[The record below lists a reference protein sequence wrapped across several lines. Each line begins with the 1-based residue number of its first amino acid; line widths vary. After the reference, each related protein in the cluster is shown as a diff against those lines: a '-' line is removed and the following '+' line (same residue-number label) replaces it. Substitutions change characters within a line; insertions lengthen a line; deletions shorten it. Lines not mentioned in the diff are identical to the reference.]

1 MVVVE
6 ERRAGRCLRED
17 RMRSALNLR
26 ISVYVK
32 SPLPRTYVLDHMTQS
47 TIGPSVEPL
56 SLLPLPAAQQ
66 QRRSQNAPG
75 RDLPS
80 PNLPTE
86 AETSNHMCPTC
97 SNCRS

>member
-47 TIGPSVEPL
+47 MIGPSVEPL
-56 SLLPLPAAQQ
+56 SVLPLPAV
-66 QRRSQNAPG
+66 
-75 RDLPS
+75 
-80 PNLPTE
+80 PTATKE
-86 AETSNHMCPTC
+86 PECPRAGLTVPKSSN
-97 SNCRS
+97 